1 MDNFAFNPV
10 QGFKDTAAYP
20 NPNSETETREQLFSL
35 HEQTRDFI
43 NANLVDAVTSDTV
56 VKIKAN
62 TAGFSY
68 STDGINYTAITGSG
82 QGEADMS
89 TSTYDTN
96 ASGVVDNAER
106 VNGHTVEK
114 DVPADAKF
122 TDTVYDDTAIDNRL
136 TTVEGHLGAYRPLL
150 VQQNAKDP
158 NTTATI
164 NVNGLTELVFLFR
177 DKTTSTFQHIF
188 ILPVNII
195 RYIVE
200 NDDYVF
206 AGTVRGS
213 SDGNYIR
220 YYLRF
225 SFNAPTLDIIFNAWV
240 NGSGYTAGVVS
251 VFGR

>member
-20 NPNSETETREQLFSL
+20 NPNSEAETREQLFSL

-106 VNGHTVEK
+106 VNGHTVEA
-114 DVPADAKF
+114 DVPANAVF
-122 TDTVYDDTAIDNRL
+122 TDTVYDDTEIQDEL
-136 TTVEGHLGAYRPLL
+136 SEMSLHFGAYELL
-150 VQQNAKDP
+150 VNNVSANSDNEVQINIEGKD
-158 NTTATI
+158 
-164 NVNGLTELVFLFR
+164 ELVFHYKGLYTTIKFQYLYTL
-177 DKTTSTFQHIF
+177 KTAM
-188 ILPVNII
+188 I
-195 RYIVE
+195 RYIANE
-200 NDDYVF
+200 DGHLYIGTIRGASDGSKYVRYYITIQQVSANIIKVTF
-206 AGTVRGS
+206 GASSGTYNAGTV
-213 SDGNYIR
+213 
-220 YYLRF
+220 
-225 SFNAPTLDIIFNAWV
+225 
-240 NGSGYTAGVVS
+240 S
-251 VFGR
+251 VYGR